1 MCFSGFCFFVVA
13 LISVC
18 MNGKVYRV
26 CVCMCFLFLN
36 SALFGFACLFFLFA
50 SFLKRESKRKN
61 MDLGRGGGEGEN
73 MIRIYDMKYFFQK
86 KKFLLQGQT
95 VIFLSHI
102 LECNE

>member
-1 MCFSGFCFFVVA
+1 MYEWKSVSRMC
-13 LISVC
+13 
-18 MNGKVYRV
+18 VYV
-26 CVCMCFLFLN
+26 F
-36 SALFGFACLFFLFA
+36 
-50 SFLKRESKRKN
+50 SFLKFCFVWLCLLIFFVCLFSKERESKRKN

-73 MIRIYDMKYFFQK
+73 MIRIHDMKYFFQK

>member
-1 MCFSGFCFFVVA
+1 MYKWKGVSHMCVYVFSFLKFCFVWFFL
-13 LISVC
+13 LI
-18 MNGKVYRV
+18 
-26 CVCMCFLFLN
+26 
-36 SALFGFACLFFLFA
+36 FLFA

-61 MDLGRGGGEGEN
+61 MNLGRGGGEGEN
-73 MIRIYDMKYFFQK
+73 IIRIHDMKYFFQK